1 MLDNILARI
10 VGFCVRF
17 PALVIVPALL
27 VALGSGVYVARHFAV
42 NTDVSRLLSPDLPWR
57 QREIAY
63 RSAFPQQT
71 ESIIA
76 VIDADI
82 PEHAATATQALVDR
96 LKTNRTLFRSVRDVG
111 GEPFFRR
118 NALLFLDN
126 DQLHARLAKLGA
138 AAPLLRIL
146 GPDRSLRGLAAT
158 LSAGLR
164 GLQAGQYKL
173 DDMTGTLNMASD
185 TVEGVLAGRPETFS
199 WANLLNGGPLKAEDA
214 RRIIEIVPVLDFS
227 ALEPGKAAT
236 TAVRKAAGELN
247 LASTYQARMRLTGP
261 VPISDEEFATL
272 QQGAALN
279 GVLSAFIVLAILWLA
294 LRSWRLVVPVGAT
307 VGIGLAVTAA
317 LGIWMVGALNP
328 ISVAFA
334 VLFVGLGADFAIQYS
349 VRDRAERHATGELA
363 PALVSAARNVGTPLT
378 LAAAAAAV
386 GFLSFL
392 PTAYRGLAELGLI
405 AGCGMLV
412 AFVAAMTLLPALLSW
427 FRPPAETRPLGYAS
441 LAVAD
446 SFLKRRRIA
455 VVAITSLVVLAGAP
469 ALRHLKFDF
478 DPLSLRDASS
488 EPIAT
493 MRMLAS
499 DPKVGPDSAQLLTT
513 RDDAAVLR
521 PRLKALPQVDSIRSI
536 DDFVPADQDRKLRA
550 IGGVWH
556 TVDQALRGRSR
567 PQPND
572 GENVGALR
580 QAAQNL
586 RGTAGN
592 GAGAGAVAA
601 RRLADDLDKL
611 AAGSPDLRKQAE
623 AAFTTMLNA
632 SIDDLKTSL
641 QPEKITLDHLPA
653 ELQRDWTAPNQQL
666 RVEITPR
673 GDANDSETVRR
684 FAKAVLSVAPNATGP
699 AIETYEWGRT
709 IIVAFAESGAYALVA
724 IALLLWL
731 VLRRFSDMLL
741 TLIPLLVAAAATL
754 EICALTGFALNYA
767 NIIALPV
774 LLGVGVAFK
783 IYYVLAWRKGETNF
797 LQSPLTRA
805 VFFSALMTAT
815 AFGSLWLSA
824 HPGTSSM
831 GKLLA
836 LSLMCT
842 LASAALFQPALMGQ
856 PRTAKAD
863 SGAADEPSSARRRLS
878 MHNVRLAVPRVLT
891 RATFNRQIW
900 DRIRHRSG
908 SQS

>member
-1 MLDNILARI
+1 MLDTVLARI
-10 VGFCVRF
+10 VGFCVRL

-27 VALGSGVYVARHFAV
+27 LALGSGVYVARHFAV
-42 NTDVSRLLSPDLPWR
+42 NTDVSRLLSPDLGWR

-71 ESIIA
+71 ASIIA
-76 VIDADI
+76 VVDADI
-82 PEHAATATQALVDR
+82 PEHAAMAAQALVDR
-96 LKTNRTLFRSVRDVG
+96 LKGNSTLFRSVRDAG
-111 GEPFFRR
+111 GDAFFRR

-126 DQLHARLAKLGA
+126 EQLYARLAKLGS

-146 GPDRSLRGLAAT
+146 GPDRSLRGLATT

-173 DDMTGTLNMASD
+173 DDMSGTLNMASD
-185 TVEGVLAGRPETFS
+185 TIDGVLAGRPQTFS
-199 WANLLNGGPLKAEDA
+199 WVNLLNGGPAKAEDA
-214 RRIIEIVPVLDFS
+214 RRIITIVPVQDFS

-236 TAVRKAAGELN
+236 QAVRKAADDLN
-247 LASTYQARMRLTGP
+247 LASTYHARMRLTGP
-261 VPISDEEFATL
+261 VPISDEEFASL
-272 QQGAALN
+272 QQGAVLN
-279 GVLSAFIVLAILWLA
+279 GVLSGLIVLAILWLA
-294 LRSWRLVVPVGAT
+294 LRSWRIVVPVGAT
-307 VGIGLAVTAA
+307 VGVGLAVTAA
-317 LGIWMVGALNP
+317 VGILMVGALNP

-349 VRDRAERHATGELA
+349 VRYRAERHEVGELA
-363 PALVSAARNVGTPLT
+363 PALVSAAHSVGTPLT

-412 AFVAAMTLLPALLSW
+412 AFIAAMTLLPALLSW
-427 FRPPAETRPLGYAS
+427 FKPPPEAKPLGYAK
-441 LAVAD
+441 LAIAD
-446 SFLKRRRIA
+446 NFLKRHRIA
-455 VVAITSLVVLAGAP
+455 VVAVTSLVVLAGAP

-493 MRMLAS
+493 MRALAS
-499 DPKVGPDSAQLLTT
+499 DPKIGPDSAQLLTT
-513 RDDAAVLR
+513 RDDAAALR
-521 PRLKALPQVDSIRSI
+521 PKLKALPQVDSVRSI
-536 DDFVPADQDRKLRA
+536 DDFVPSDQDRKLRA
-550 IGGVWH
+550 IGGVARM
-556 TVDQALRGRSR
+556 VEQALRGRSR
-567 PQPND
+567 PAPND
-572 GENVGALR
+572 GENVAALR

-586 RGTAGN
+586 RGVAGN
-592 GAGAGAVAA
+592 GPAPGAVAA
-601 RRLADDLDKL
+601 RRLADGLSKL
-611 AAGSPDLRKQAE
+611 ADGSQDLRKQAE
-623 AAFTTMLNA
+623 TAFTATLNM

-641 QPEKITLDHLPA
+641 QPEKITLEHLPA
-653 ELQRDWTAPNQQL
+653 ELQRDWITPNQQL
-666 RVEITPR
+666 RVQITPK
-673 GDANDSETVRR
+673 GNANDSENVRR
-684 FAKAVLSVAPNATGP
+684 FAKAVLGVAPNATGP
-699 AIETYEWGRT
+699 AIETYEWGRA
-709 IIVAFAESGAYALVA
+709 IIVAFMESGAYALVA
-724 IALLLWL
+724 IAILLWI
-731 VLRRFSDMLL
+731 VLRRFSDVLL

-856 PRTAKAD
+856 PRTAKAESD
-863 SGAADEPSSARRRLS
+863 ADEPSSARRKLNMRGVS
-878 MHNVRLAVPRVLT
+878 LAVPREWSRET
-891 RATFNRQIW
+891 WN
-900 DRIRHRSG
+900 RIRHRSG

>member
-1 MLDNILARI
+1 MLDNALARI
-10 VGFCVRF
+10 VAFCVRF
-17 PALVIVPALL
+17 PALIVGSALL
-27 VALGSGVYVARHFAV
+27 LAIGSGIYVAGNFAV
-42 NTDVSRLLSPDLPWR
+42 NTDVSRLLSPDLAWR
-57 QREIAY
+57 QREIVY
-63 RSAFPQQT
+63 RKSFPQQS

-76 VIDADI
+76 VVDADI
-82 PEHAATATQALVDR
+82 PEHAAAAARALVER
-96 LKTNRTLFRSVRDVG
+96 LQGNRTLFRSVRDAG
-111 GEPFFRR
+111 ADPFFRR

-126 DQLHARLAKLGA
+126 DQLNARLGRLGG

-146 GPDRSLRGLAAT
+146 GPDRNLRGLAST

-173 DDMTGTLNMASD
+173 DDMTVTLNMAAD
-185 TVEGVLAGRPETFS
+185 TVDSVLGGQPKTFS
-199 WANLLNGGPLKAEDA
+199 WINLLNRGPVQPSDA
-214 RRIIEIVPVLDFS
+214 RRIIEIVPVLDYS
-227 ALEPGKAAT
+227 ALEPGKVAT
-236 TAVRKAAGELN
+236 TAVRKAADDLN
-247 LASTYQARMRLTGP
+247 LATTYQARMRLTGP
-261 VPISDEEFATL
+261 VPIADEEFASL

-279 GVLSAFIVLAILWLA
+279 GVLSAAIVLVILWLA
-294 LRSWRLVVPVGAT
+294 LRSWRLVIPVGAT

-317 LGIWMVGALNP
+317 LGTWMVGALNP

-349 VRDRAERHATGELA
+349 VRHRAERHEIGDLA

-405 AGCGMLV
+405 GGCGMLV
-412 AFVAAMTLLPALLSW
+412 AFIAAMTLLPALLAW
-427 FRPPAETRPLGYAS
+427 FNPPPETQPLGYAR

-446 SFLKRRRIA
+446 SLLKRHRIA
-455 VVAITSLVVLAGAP
+455 VVAVTSLVVLAGAP
-469 ALRHLKFDF
+469 ALTHLKFDF
-478 DPLSLRDASS
+478 DPLSLRDPHA

-493 MRMLAS
+493 MRELGS
-499 DPKVGPDSAQLLTT
+499 DPKIGPDSAQLLTT
-513 RDDAAVLR
+513 REDAAALR
-521 PRLKALPQVDSIRSI
+521 PELAALPQVASVRSI

-550 IGGVWH
+550 IGGVAR
-556 TVDQALRGRSR
+556 TIEQAVRGRAR
-567 PQPND
+567 PAPNE
-572 GENVGALR
+572 GESIGALR
-580 QAAQNL
+580 QAVQEL
-586 RGTAGN
+586 RGAAGD
-592 GAGAGAVAA
+592 GSGTGAVAA
-601 RRLADDLDKL
+601 RRLADGLIRL
-611 AAGSPDLRKQAE
+611 ADGAPDQRKQAE
-623 AAFTTMLNA
+623 TAFTSTLGA
-632 SIDDLKTSL
+632 SIDDLKMSL
-641 QPEKITLDHLPA
+641 QPQKISSDHLPA
-653 ELQRDWTAPNQQL
+653 ELVRDWTAPNQQI
-666 RVEITPR
+666 RVQITPK
-673 GDANDSETVRR
+673 GDANDSENVRR
-684 FAKAVLSVAPNATGP
+684 FARAVLAVAPNATGP
-699 AIETYEWGRT
+699 AIEVYEWGRT

-724 IALLLWL
+724 IALLLWI
-731 VLRRFSDMLL
+731 VLRRFSDVML

-815 AFGSLWLSA
+815 AFGSLWLSS

-836 LSLMCT
+836 LSLICT
-842 LASAALFQPALMGQ
+842 LASAALFQPALMGE
-856 PRTAKAD
+856 PRKAKAD
-863 SGAADEPSSARRRLS
+863 DGATDEPPSARRKLDMRG
-878 MHNVRLAVPRVLT
+878 VGLAVPRVWSRETL
-891 RATFNRQIW
+891 NRRVW

>member
-1 MLDNILARI
+1 MLDNALAR
-10 VGFCVRF
+10 VVRFCVRY

-27 VALGSGVYVARHFAV
+27 LALGSGVYAARHFAV

-63 RSAFPQQT
+63 RTAFPQQS
-71 ESIIA
+71 ESII
-76 VIDADI
+76 VVVDADI
-82 PEHAATATQALVDR
+82 PEHAAMAAAALVNR
-96 LKTNRTLFRSVRDVG
+96 LQANRTLFRSVRDVAG
-111 GEPFFRR
+111 DAFFRR

-126 DQLHARLAKLGA
+126 DQLNSRLGKLGR
-138 AAPLLRIL
+138 AAPMLRIL

-173 DDMTGTLNMASD
+173 DDMAGTLNMASD
-185 TVEGVLAGRPETFS
+185 TIDGVLAGQPKTFS
-199 WANLLNGGPLKAEDA
+199 WVNLLNGGPVKAEDA
-214 RRIIEIVPVLDFS
+214 RHIVEIVPVLDYS
-227 ALEPGKAAT
+227 ALEPGRAAT
-236 TAVRKAAGELN
+236 DVVRNAANDLN
-247 LASTYQARMRLTGP
+247 LASTWHARMRLTGP
-261 VPISDEEFATL
+261 VPISDEEFASL

-279 GVLSAFIVLAILWLA
+279 GALSGLIVIAILWLA

-349 VRDRAERHATGELA
+349 VRYRAERHEIGELA
-363 PALVSAARNVGTPLT
+363 PALVSAAHNVGTPLT

-386 GFLSFL
+386 GFLSFM

-412 AFVAAMTLLPALLSW
+412 AFAAAMTLLPALLSW
-427 FRPPAETRPLGYAS
+427 FNPPPETRPLGYAR
-441 LAVAD
+441 LAAAD
-446 SFLKRRRIA
+446 RFLKQHRIA
-455 VVAITSLVVLAGAP
+455 VVVLTSLVVLAGAP
-469 ALRHLKFDF
+469 ALMHLKFDF
-478 DPLSLRDASS
+478 DPLSLRDANS
-488 EPIAT
+488 EPIST
-493 MRMLAS
+493 MRQLAS
-499 DPKVGPDSAQLLTT
+499 DPKVGSNSAQLLAT
-513 RDDAAVLR
+513 RDEVAALR
-521 PRLKALPQVDSIRSI
+521 PKLAALPEVASVRSI

-550 IGGVWH
+550 IAGVGR
-556 TVDQALRGRSR
+556 TVGQALHGRSR
-567 PQPND
+567 PAPND

-580 QAAQNL
+580 QAAQDL
-586 RGTAGN
+586 RGAAGEGSGT
-592 GAGAGAVAA
+592 GAIAA
-601 RRLADDLDKL
+601 RRLADDLTRL
-611 AAGSPDLRKQAE
+611 ADGAPDQRKQTE
-623 AAFTTMLNA
+623 TAFTATLST
-632 SIDDLKTSL
+632 SIDDLKLSL
-641 QPEKITLDHLPA
+641 QPQKITLDHLPA
-653 ELQRDWTAPNQQL
+653 ELLHDWTAPNQQL
-666 RVEITPR
+666 RVQITPK
-673 GDANDSETVRR
+673 GDANDSETLRR
-684 FAKAVLSVAPNATGP
+684 FARAVLAVAPNATGP
-699 AIETYEWGRT
+699 AVEIYEWGRT
-709 IIVAFAESGAYALVA
+709 IILAFAESGAYALIA
-724 IALLLWL
+724 IALLLWI
-731 VLRRFSDMLL
+731 VLRRFSDVML

-783 IYYVLAWRKGETNF
+783 IYYVLAWRRGETNF

-815 AFGSLWLSA
+815 AFGSLWLSS

-856 PRTAKAD
+856 PRAQAD
-863 SGAADEPSSARRRLS
+863 DGVTDEPPSARRKLNMRGAGL
-878 MHNVRLAVPRVLT
+878 VVPKVWSRETL
-891 RATFNRQIW
+891 NRKVW

>member
-1 MLDNILARI
+1 MLDNVLARI
-10 VGFCVRF
+10 VGFCVRL
-17 PALVIVPALL
+17 PALIIVPALMI
-27 VALGSGVYVARHFAV
+27 ALGSGVYVARHFAV

-76 VIDADI
+76 VVDADI
-82 PEHAATATQALVDR
+82 PEHAAAASKALVER
-96 LKTNRTLFRSVRDVG
+96 LKANRTLFHSVRDLTG
-111 GEPFFRR
+111 DPFFRR

-126 DQLHARLAKLGA
+126 DQLDARLARLGS

-146 GPDRSLRGLAAT
+146 GPDRSLRGLATT

-164 GLQAGQYKL
+164 GLQGGQYKL
-173 DDMTGTLNMASD
+173 DDMTGTLNMVSD
-185 TVEGVLAGRPETFS
+185 PVDGVLAGRPQTFS
-199 WANLLNGGPLKAEDA
+199 WVNLVNGAPVKAEDA

-227 ALEPGKAAT
+227 ALEPGKVAT
-236 TAVRKAAGELN
+236 QAVRKAADDLN

-279 GVLSAFIVLAILWLA
+279 GILSALIVLVILWLA
-294 LRSWRLVVPVGAT
+294 LRSWRIVVPVGAT
-307 VGIGLAVTAA
+307 VGIGLALTAA
-317 LGIWMVGALNP
+317 LGVWMVGALNP

-349 VRDRAERHATGELA
+349 VRYRAERHELGELVPSLA
-363 PALVSAARNVGTPLT
+363 SAAHSVGTPLT

-386 GFLSFL
+386 GFFSFL

-405 AGCGMLV
+405 AGCGMIV

-427 FRPPAETRPLGYAS
+427 FKPPPEAKPLGYAK
-441 LAVAD
+441 LGVAD
-446 SFLKRRRIA
+446 NFLKAHRIA
-455 VVAITSLVVLAGAP
+455 VVAITSLVVLACAP
-469 ALRHLKFDF
+469 ALLHLKFDF
-478 DPLSLRDASS
+478 DPLSLRNASS

-499 DPKVGPDSAQLLTT
+499 DPKIGPDSAQLLTT
-513 RDDAAVLR
+513 RDDAAALR
-521 PRLKALPQVDSIRSI
+521 PKLKALPQVDSVRSI
-536 DDFVPADQDRKLRA
+536 DDFVPSDQDRKLHA
-550 IGGVWH
+550 IAGVARM
-556 TVDQALRGRSR
+556 VGQALRGRSR
-567 PQPND
+567 PAPND
-572 GENVGALR
+572 GENVAALR

-586 RGTAGN
+586 RGVAGN
-592 GAGAGAVAA
+592 GPGPGAVAA
-601 RRLADDLDKL
+601 RRLADGLGKL
-611 AAGSPDLRKQAE
+611 ADGSPDLRKRAE
-623 AAFTTMLNA
+623 TAFTATLNTN
-632 SIDDLKTSL
+632 IDDLKTSL
-641 QPEKITLDHLPA
+641 QPQKITLEHLPA
-653 ELQRDWTAPNQQL
+653 ELQRDWIAPNQQL
-666 RVEITPR
+666 RVQITPK
-673 GDANDSETVRR
+673 GDANDSENVRR
-684 FAKAVLSVAPNATGP
+684 FAKAVLAVAPNATGP
-699 AIETYEWGRT
+699 AIETYEWGRA
-709 IIVAFAESGAYALVA
+709 IIVAFIESGAYALAA
-724 IALLLWL
+724 IAILLWI

-783 IYYVLAWRKGETNF
+783 IYYVLAWRRGETNF

-856 PRTAKAD
+856 PRSAKAD
-863 SGAADEPSSARRRLS
+863 EGAADEPSSARRKLNMRGV
-878 MHNVRLAVPRVLT
+878 NLAVPREWSRET
-891 RATFNRQIW
+891 WN
-900 DRIRHRSG
+900 RIRHRSG

>member
-1 MLDNILARI
+1 MLDNVLARI
-10 VGFCVRF
+10 VGFCVRL
-17 PALVIVPALL
+17 PALIIVPALL
-27 VALGSGVYVARHFAV
+27 IALGSGLYVARHFAV

-82 PEHAATATQALVDR
+82 PEHAALASQALVDR
-96 LKTNRTLFRSVRDVG
+96 LKANRTLFRSVRDVAG
-111 GEPFFRR
+111 DPFFRR

-126 DQLHARLAKLGA
+126 EQLDARLAKLGS

-146 GPDRSLRGLAAT
+146 GPDRSLRGLATT

-164 GLQAGQYKL
+164 GLQGGQYKL
-173 DDMTGTLNMASD
+173 DDMAPTLNAASD
-185 TVEGVLAGRPETFS
+185 TVESVVTGKPKTFS
-199 WANLLNGGPLKAEDA
+199 WVNLVNGGPVKAEDA
-214 RRIIEIVPVLDFS
+214 RRIVEIVPVLDFS
-227 ALEPGKAAT
+227 ALEPGKTAT
-236 TAVRKAAGELN
+236 QAVRKAANDLN
-247 LASTYQARMRLTGP
+247 MASTYQARMRLTGP
-261 VPISDEEFATL
+261 VPISDEEFSSL

-279 GVLSAFIVLAILWLA
+279 GILSALIVLAILWLA
-294 LRSWRLVVPVGAT
+294 LRSWRLVIPVGAT

-317 LGIWMVGALNP
+317 LGVFMVGALNP

-349 VRDRAERHATGELA
+349 VRYRAERHEIGELA
-363 PALVSAARNVGTPLT
+363 PALVSAARSVGTPLT

-412 AFVAAMTLLPALLSW
+412 AFIAAMTLLPALLSW
-427 FRPPAETRPLGYAS
+427 SNPPTEGRPLGYAK

-446 SFLKRRRIA
+446 NFLKAHRIA
-455 VVAITSLVVLAGAP
+455 VVVITSLVVLAAAP
-469 ALRHLKFDF
+469 ALRNLKFDF
-478 DPLSLRDASS
+478 DPLGLRDPTS

-513 RDDAAVLR
+513 RDDAAALR
-521 PRLKALPQVDSIRSI
+521 PKLKALPQVDSVRSI
-536 DDFVPADQDRKLRA
+536 DDFIPADQDRKLHA
-550 IGGVWH
+550 IGGVARM
-556 TVDQALRGRSR
+556 VDQALRGRSR
-567 PQPND
+567 PAPND

-586 RGTAGN
+586 RGGAGN
-592 GAGAGAVAA
+592 APGVGAVAA
-601 RRLADDLDKL
+601 RRLADALSKL
-611 AAGSPDLRKQAE
+611 ADGSADLRKQAE
-623 AAFTTMLNA
+623 TAFTATLNM

-653 ELQRDWTAPNQQL
+653 ELQRDWIAPNQQL
-666 RVEITPR
+666 RVQITPK
-673 GDANDSETVRR
+673 GDANDSENVRR

-699 AIETYEWGRT
+699 AIETFEWART
-709 IIVAFAESGAYALVA
+709 IIAAFVESGAYALAA
-724 IALLLWL
+724 IAILLWI

-783 IYYVLAWRKGETNF
+783 IYYVLAWRRGETNF

-863 SGAADEPSSARRRLS
+863 QDIVEEPSSARRKLNMRG
-878 MHNVRLAVPRVLT
+878 VGIAVPRVLSRET
-891 RATFNRQIW
+891 WN
-900 DRIRHRSG
+900 RIRHRSG
-908 SQS
+908 SPS